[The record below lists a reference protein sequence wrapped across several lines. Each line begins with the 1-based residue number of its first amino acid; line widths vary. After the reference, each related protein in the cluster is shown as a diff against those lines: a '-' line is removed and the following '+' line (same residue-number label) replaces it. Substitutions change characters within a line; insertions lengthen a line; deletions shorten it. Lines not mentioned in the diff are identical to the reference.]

1 LVEGGHLGE
10 ARLEHAKQLGRAAY
24 AILRTPDVCGMCDLE
39 GEEKHLRE
47 FAPGSLVMDMM
58 TPFPV
63 ERFEWVGGHRVFKK
77 PGEGRAPYACLPSI
91 DKNLAQHR
99 SQRLVAR
106 LQDLKDRGITG
117 VG

>member
-1 LVEGGHLGE
+1 VGTW
-10 ARLEHAKQLGRAAY
+10 AKPDSNTQSSWAAPPMRY
-24 AILRTPDVCGMCDLE
+24 FELPTSVACAILRGKRSIC
-39 GEEKHLRE
+39 E

-58 TPFPV
+58 MPFPV

>member
-47 FAPGSLVMDMM
+47 FAQGSLVMDMM
-58 TPFPV
+58 TPFRSSGLSGSAATGFSKNPV
-63 ERFEWVGGHRVFKK
+63 KDAR
-77 PGEGRAPYACLPSI
+77 PT
-91 DKNLAQHR
+91 LASQASTRTLR
-99 SQRLVAR
+99 STAVNA
-106 LQDLKDRGITG
+106 
-117 VG
+117 